1 MVNFSSVM
9 QIYRNEKRRERR
21 WKICSQDAE
30 TWCCKVAP
38 TESAEALKNAK
49 DEGKKQ
55 DYVFWFDYIMLVPLI
70 YEYDILNAYSSDCCD
85 FMREI

>member
-1 MVNFSSVM
+1 M
-9 QIYRNEKRRERR
+9 
-21 WKICSQDAE
+21 
-30 TWCCKVAP
+30 AP
-38 TESAEALKNAK
+38 TKSAEALKNVK
-49 DEGKKQ
+49 NEGEIQ

>member
-1 MVNFSSVM
+1 M
-9 QIYRNEKRRERR
+9 
-21 WKICSQDAE
+21 
-30 TWCCKVAP
+30 AP

-49 DEGKKQ
+49 DEGKNPG
-55 DYVFWFDYIMLVPLI
+55 YVFWFDYIMLVPLI

>member
-1 MVNFSSVM
+1 M
-9 QIYRNEKRRERR
+9 R
-21 WKICSQDAE
+21 WKICSQDPE
-30 TWCCKVAP
+30 SWCCKVAP

-49 DEGKKQ
+49 DEGKNPG
-55 DYVFWFDYIMLVPLI
+55 YVFWFDYIMLVPLI